1 MSASVN
7 VPSEINVGIAPTA
20 DQAGARAGQVA
31 AEVLREA
38 LAKRG
43 RARVIFASAPSQEAT
58 IATLGASEGIDWSK
72 VTSMHLD
79 DYLGLDPHHPAAF
92 GQWLADR
99 LPEQAQPGLDRIR
112 TDGEAAAEIERYT
125 QALEAGPIDLV
136 CLGIGVNGHLAFN
149 EPGDTDFDDPAL
161 VREIALAH
169 ASRQQQ
175 VDEGLF
181 ATLDEVPTHALTLT
195 VPAIMHG
202 GVIVGTV
209 LGEPKAASV
218 AAALTGPITPAL
230 PASALRT
237 HASAHLFLDE
247 DAAGSLPADFPAQR
261 VGTN

>member
-1 MSASVN
+1 MAAN
-7 VPSEINVGIAPTA
+7 VPAPAAISVDIAPTA
-20 DQAGARAGQVA
+20 EQAGAQAGRLA
-31 AEVLREA
+31 ADVLRRA
-38 LAKRG
+38 FAQRG

-58 IATLGASEGIDWSK
+58 ISTLGAAEGIDWSK

-79 DYLGLDPHHPAAF
+79 DYLGLDPQHPAAF
-92 GQWLADR
+92 GQWLSDR

-112 TDGEAAAEIERYT
+112 TDGEAGAEVERYT

-149 EPGDTDFDDPAL
+149 EPGDTHFNEPAL
-161 VREIALAH
+161 VRQIALAH

-195 VPAIMHG
+195 VPAIMRG
-202 GVIVGTV
+202 AVIVCTV
-209 LGEPKAASV
+209 LGEPKAAAV
-218 AAALTGPITPAL
+218 AAALTGPIAEEL

-247 DAAGSLPADFPAQR
+247 AAAGSLPDHFPARR
-261 VGTN
+261 VSTN